1 LKAISFLINEQ
12 KEVNMKRIFYNLIA
26 IAAIVATILF
36 SHGAVQAKA
45 GTVNL
50 AIMGKPA
57 AGSGVI
63 LTKMNSGD
71 VKGTLTVTAAN
82 NPPTDISLSKSSVN
96 ENLPIGS
103 LVGALTAFDPDVA
116 DTHTFSL
123 SCATPGMDDGSFNIV
138 GNNLRTAAVFDNEK
152 KNSYA
157 ICVRADDG
165 QGGIFDKN
173 FAITVNNLIEKI
185 TRIIRSTDA
194 EDGWILESGEN
205 TLVGGTMNSDAT
217 LRVGDDANRKQY
229 RSILS
234 FATGPALPDTA
245 VLTRVTLMVKLH
257 SVTGGGDPLTM
268 FQGFMLDIRK
278 GFFGTTALQTTD
290 WQATASRTVGPFT
303 PSLYL
308 GRYSI
313 DLTSF
318 RTYIN
323 KMTTG
328 GGLTQIRLRFN
339 LDDNNDAVANY
350 LKFWSGSAGGLS
362 RPKLIIEFYVP

>member
-1 LKAISFLINEQ
+1 
-12 KEVNMKRIFYNLIA
+12 MKRVFYNFITLA
-26 IAAIVATILF
+26 VIVATLF
-36 SHGAVQAKA
+36 VSHGAVQAKA
-45 GTVNL
+45 GTANL
-50 AIMGKPA
+50 AIMGQTA
-57 AGSGVI
+57 AGSGII
-63 LTKMNSGD
+63 LTKTNSGD
-71 VKGTLTVTAAN
+71 VKGTLTVTAVN

-96 ENLPIGS
+96 ENQPIGF
-103 LVGALTAFDPDVA
+103 LVGALTTVDPDAA

-123 SCATPGMDDGSFNIV
+123 ACATPGMDDGSFKIV
-138 GNNLRTAAVFDNEK
+138 GNNLRTALVFDYEK

-157 ICVRADDG
+157 VCVRADDG
-165 QGGIFDKN
+165 HGGIFDKS

-185 TRIIRSTDA
+185 MRVIRSTDA

-234 FATGPALPDTA
+234 FATGPALPDNA
-245 VLTRVTLMVKLH
+245 VLTKVTLMFKLH
-257 SVTGGGDPLTM
+257 SVIGGGDPLTM
-268 FQGFMLDIRK
+268 FQGFMLDIHK

-323 KMTTG
+323 KMTMD

-350 LKFWSGSAGGLS
+350 LNLWSGSAGGLS
-362 RPKLIIEFYVP
+362 RPRLIIEYYVP